1 MVRNGNAGVVS
12 KLFFLLTF
20 YFFPSWN
27 RHYLFYLIH
36 CQLLA
41 EEQPDDINA
50 YERYVLTN
58 FLAGDISWMPL
69 GKAITMGS
77 GKEPDPSEDI
87 HVGNNLLTM
96 NETVQTMKNDL
107 IDLQENLGTQMNEV
121 KDQIQLLLSKMDAK
135 SKF

>member
-1 MVRNGNAGVVS
+1 M
-12 KLFFLLTF
+12 
-20 YFFPSWN
+20 
-27 RHYLFYLIH
+27 FYLIH

-77 GKEPDPSEDI
+77 GKESDPSEDI